1 MTIRPGAIREVHWHP
16 SSDEWSY
23 FLQGRARMGV
33 YVAPGSARTFNFGPG
48 DVGYVPKSCSH
59 YIENIGSDDVVF
71 IEVLKQKTFTDVSAG
86 QWSAPT
92 HPIPQWPSN

>member
-1 MTIRPGAIREVHWHP
+1 MTIKPGAIREVHWHP

-33 YVAPGSARTFNFGPG
+33 YVAPSSARTFDFGPG

-59 YIENIGSDDVVF
+59 YIENIGSEDVVF